1 MEETHCTTPF
11 PAGVKDEILCGLFL
25 GSIFGSGLGA
35 LCGVIW
41 VLLALLGD
49 EGASL
54 PLGGGLLGGL
64 IIIPLS
70 IVAGVAILSLVFG
83 FVVGIL
89 GIFSTNRLKRA
100 KHTFTVRSPWSRT
113 ITINA
118 TVDVVWENIIQP
130 EQARWLFNGNLEN
143 S

>member
-1 MEETHCTTPF
+1 M
-11 PAGVKDEILCGLFL
+11 
-25 GSIFGSGLGA
+25 
-35 LCGVIW
+35 IW

-64 IIIPLS
+64 IVIPLS